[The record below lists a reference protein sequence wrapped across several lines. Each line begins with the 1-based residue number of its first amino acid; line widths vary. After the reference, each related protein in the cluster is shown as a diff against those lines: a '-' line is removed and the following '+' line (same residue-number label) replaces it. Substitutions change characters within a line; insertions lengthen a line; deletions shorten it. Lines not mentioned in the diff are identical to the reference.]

1 MIIIKRHELQKK
13 ALAAAI
19 FAKGGRHFLGATG
32 PSVSAGGGVANV
44 GCISFVAWI
53 LRNIVGL

>member
-32 PSVSAGGGVANV
+32 PSVSAGGRGSQMWDVLV
-44 GCISFVAWI
+44 L
-53 LRNIVGL
+53 LRGY